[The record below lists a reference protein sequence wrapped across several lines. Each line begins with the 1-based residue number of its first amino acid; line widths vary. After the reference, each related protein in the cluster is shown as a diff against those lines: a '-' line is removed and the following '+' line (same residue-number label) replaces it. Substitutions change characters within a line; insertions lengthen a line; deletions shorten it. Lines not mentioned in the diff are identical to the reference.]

1 MRFARLLSLAVL
13 LFTGCAGYQIGPI
26 KPTRMAKVHTIAVPN
41 FRNDTMYPRLE
52 TMLATAVIKQIQ
64 QDGTYQI
71 ARDNDAD
78 VVLQGRVEQVLSSP
92 LRSVRGNL
100 LLTREYQLT
109 IRCSYKITERTSG
122 AIIDNGMVFGQT
134 SFFVSGDDP
143 ISADINQDQTP
154 ALPLAAEALAK
165 DLVSRL
171 SEGW

>member
-1 MRFARLLSLAVL
+1 MRFAFFLPLVALV
-13 LFTGCAGYQIGPI
+13 FTSCAGYQLGPV
-26 KPTRMAKVHTIAVPN
+26 KPTRMAKVQTIAVPN
-41 FRNDTMYPRLE
+41 FRNDTLHPRLE
-52 TMLATAVIKQIQ
+52 TQLATAVIKQIQ

-78 VVLQGRVEQVLSSP
+78 AVLQGHVEQVVSSP

-109 IRCSYKITERTSG
+109 IRCRYEVTNRTTG
-122 AIIDNGMVFGQT
+122 AVLYGGTAIGQT
-134 SFFVSGDDP
+134 SFFVSGSDP
-143 ISADINQDQTP
+143 ISADITQDQRP